1 MCTLHGWKRG
11 ILPFHG
17 RLGASRPIHK
27 QLCAHTHTRKRGC
40 TVGVLMIS
48 EEETA
53 VVFNGGVELIRPC
66 VKRGFEDIT

>member
-1 MCTLHGWKRG
+1 MHTAWLETWDSAISWKIRSFTTNSQATV
-11 ILPFHG
+11 P
-17 RLGASRPIHK
+17 
-27 QLCAHTHTRKRGC
+27 THTRKRGC